1 MELPKWARA
10 AGIDHDSYRRLSGR
24 LYEVDPPAKA
34 KGTDGNDKPKGPPTK
49 DPNAALPDAE
59 KKPQRTQ
66 GSPSRDR
73 KDPIPASGKDLQTRI
88 KEMAAELRKKYGLPR
103 DTGEKPPPPPPAP
116 EQPPA
121 MGPRSG
127 A

>member
-10 AGIDHDSYRRLSGR
+10 AGIDADSYRRLSGR
-24 LYEVDPPAKA
+24 LYEVEPEA
-34 KGTDGNDKPKGPPTK
+34 KGTSGNDKPKGPPTK
-49 DPNAALPDAE
+49 DPNAPAPDAG

-66 GSPSRDR
+66 GEPSRDR

-103 DTGEKPPPPPPAP
+103 DTGEKPPPPP
-116 EQPPA
+116 ELNQPPA
-121 MGPRSG
+121 TGPRSG